1 MKSIHVVSLKH
12 KRFVFHNSKHSIA
25 SVKQAVFFISK
36 NEQNMFQVHVREH
49 VLNIFISINMNPS
62 MTEQQM
68 YLRFIKAD
76 HTMETILDWEKYI
89 NFLTNLH
96 PHLLDDFFFEWYCK
110 NSWRTIISSN
120 RKRKW
125 FFISPYSLSWI
136 GFFNREFFDIFL
148 KGLIN

>member
-1 MKSIHVVSLKH
+1 
-12 KRFVFHNSKHSIA
+12 
-25 SVKQAVFFISK
+25 
-36 NEQNMFQVHVREH
+36 MFQVHVREH

-96 PHLLDDFFFEWYCK
+96 PHLWDDFFLNDIAKTVGEQLLVQTEKENDFLFLLIRYLELA
-110 NSWRTIISSN
+110 SSTEN
-120 RKRKW
+120 
-125 FFISPYSLSWI
+125 FS
-136 GFFNREFFDIFL
+136 IFS
-148 KGLIN
+148 